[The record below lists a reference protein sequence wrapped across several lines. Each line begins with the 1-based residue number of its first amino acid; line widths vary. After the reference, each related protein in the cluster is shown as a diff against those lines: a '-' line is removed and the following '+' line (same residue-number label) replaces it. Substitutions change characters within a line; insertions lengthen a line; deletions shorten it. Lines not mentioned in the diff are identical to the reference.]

1 MSTFNEHHS
10 VGAATRIRVQTRDRR
25 TRRLFIPRVEAAT
38 PVMGPA
44 NRAPGVSIM
53 GAGIAVAGPNVMG
66 GPDSGPRVSVMG
78 TADRGARLDIFG
90 ESDPRFVDSL
100 FTHPR
105 RNHD

>member
-1 MSTFNEHHS
+1 
-10 VGAATRIRVQTRDRR
+10 
-25 TRRLFIPRVEAAT
+25 
-38 PVMGPA
+38 
-44 NRAPGVSIM
+44 M
-53 GAGIAVAGPNVMG
+53 GAGIAVAGPDVMG

-78 TADRGARLDIFG
+78 SADRGARLDIFG

>member
-25 TRRLFIPRVEAAT
+25 TRRLFIPRVEAAA

-44 NRAPGVSIM
+44 NRAPWVSIM
-53 GAGIAVAGPNVMG
+53 GAGIAVAGPDVMG